1 MMLKPDR
8 KDVGLIYVF
17 AVFNGLVNLSLPLGV
32 QAIIQLINGATI
44 SSSWWVLIAV
54 VLIGTALTGI
64 LQILQLS
71 VLESIQ
77 QRLFSR
83 AAIEFAY
90 RTPRFKT
97 EALRK
102 LEPTDLMNRF
112 FDVLTIQKGMPKI
125 LLDFATSGLNIVFGL
140 VLLSFYHPFFVFF
153 GLIALMLLALVFY
166 LYGNKGLKTS
176 YTESSYKYKT
186 AFWLE
191 EVARSL
197 TTFKMAGRTDLP
209 TQKSDALAQSYIKAR
224 KAHFKVL
231 MGQYAYTVGFKV
243 VITAGLLIIG
253 GLLVMQR
260 ELNIGQFVAGEII
273 IILIINATEK
283 IIFSLESIYDTMT
296 GLEKIGQVSD
306 IELEQRRGDASIDI
320 PHNQAVELEVKNL
333 NFAPDGKSVLHDLN
347 LHVLPGQR
355 LCLIGREGSGKTA
368 LLHILGSLY
377 DNFTGVLAY
386 NGMPIGSLDIE
397 QLRFVIGENFNQ
409 ESLFSASL
417 LDNITLGREG
427 VDQQELNNAL
437 KVAGLTDYVR
447 SLPMGL
453 NTELEPSNR
462 FMPHS
467 IVTRIVLARS
477 LVHRPSLLLLDNL
490 IEIEGLSNYKGL
502 IQCIVDRNRPWT
514 LIVASNDA
522 QMASACDRVVWLED
536 GQIKAQGSYAEMIAR
551 PDSRAIFQ
559 SIV

>member
-8 KDVGLIYVF
+8 KDIGLIYVF

-32 QAIIQLINGATI
+32 QAIIQLINGATV
-44 SSSWWVLIAV
+44 SSSWWVLIGV
-54 VLIGTALTGI
+54 VLAGTALTGL

-77 QRLFSR
+77 QRLYSR

-112 FDVLTIQKGMPKI
+112 FDVLTVQKGMPKI

-153 GLIALMLLALVFY
+153 GLIALLLLALVFY
-166 LYGNKGLKTS
+166 LYGNRGLRTS

-197 TTFKMAGRTDLP
+197 TTFKMAGQTNLP
-209 TQKSDALAQSYIKAR
+209 TQKSDELAQLYIKAR
-224 KAHFKVL
+224 KSHFKVL
-231 MGQYAYTVGFKV
+231 LGQYAYTVGFKV
-243 VITAGLLIIG
+243 IITAGLLIIG

-283 IIFSLESIYDTMT
+283 IIFSLESVYDTMT

-306 IELEQRRGDASIDI
+306 IELEQRGGSSSISL
-320 PHNQAVELEVKNL
+320 NENEALELEIKNL
-333 NFAPDGKSVLHDLN
+333 GFAPEGKTVLEGLD
-347 LHVLPGQR
+347 LHVAPGER
-355 LCLIGREGSGKTA
+355 ICIIGREGSGKTA
-368 LLHILGSLY
+368 LLHIIGSLY
-377 DNFTGVLAY
+377 DDFTGILAY

-397 QLRFVIGENFNQ
+397 QLRFVIGENFNH
-409 ESLFSASL
+409 ESLFNASL
-417 LDNITLGREG
+417 LENITLGRRG
-427 VDQQELNNAL
+427 IDHDELNNAL

-447 SLPMGL
+447 SLPLGL
-453 NTELEPSNR
+453 NTELEPVNR

-490 IEIEGLSNYKGL
+490 AEMKGLNNYTGL
-502 IQCIVDRNRPWT
+502 IQCIVDQKRPWT
-514 LIVASNDA
+514 LIVASNDPR
-522 QMASACDRVVWLED
+522 MASSCDRVVWLDE
-536 GQIKAQGSYAEMIAR
+536 GKFKAIGTYAEIAAR
-551 PDSRAIFQ
+551 PDTQSIFQ